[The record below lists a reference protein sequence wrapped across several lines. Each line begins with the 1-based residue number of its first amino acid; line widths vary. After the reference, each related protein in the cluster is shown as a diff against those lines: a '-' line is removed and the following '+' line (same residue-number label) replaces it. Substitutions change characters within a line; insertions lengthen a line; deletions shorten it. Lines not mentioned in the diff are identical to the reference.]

1 MGLSEINSKNYD
13 IILDKVKSTP
23 VTPVTSSSMSEYS
36 DSTYNIK
43 TEIEQQQKHLSNN
56 EVLEIISKYKAGKS
70 TYELAKEYGCHR
82 RTISDNLKKRGIKVT
97 NQLMER
103 KGVVE
108 LVMQMYSE
116 YYKPADIAKAVGIN
130 VDSVRKILSL
140 QENSKDFATRSYLTL
155 TKFLIIGNKNAITY
169 KEFFPLLKDNKVWIG
184 YNNVKEFRQ
193 PDGSMKKF
201 GNIGWYT
208 NLDIKKRHEELVLY
222 KKYTPEEYPK
232 YDNYDAINVDKV
244 SDIPHKYRP

>member
-1 MGLSEINSKNYD
+1 MLLFMHHNHTLTAKPPLKNRCSCNVHLVGLSEINSKNYD

-23 VTPVTSSSMSEYS
+23 ITPVTNSSMSEYS

-43 TEIEQQQKHLSNN
+43 TEIKQQQKHLSNK
-56 EVLEIISKYKAGKS
+56 EISEIVVKYSSGIS

-82 RTISDNLKKRGIKVT
+82 RTISDNLKKQGIKVT

-130 VDSVRKILSL
+130 VDSVRKIL
-140 QENSKDFATRSYLTL
+140 
-155 TKFLIIGNKNAITY
+155 
-169 KEFFPLLKDNKVWIG
+169 KE
-184 YNNVKEFRQ
+184 NNVYIRK
-193 PDGSMKKF
+193 S
-201 GNIGWYT
+201 W
-208 NLDIKKRHEELVLY
+208 
-222 KKYTPEEYPK
+222 EYPRK
-232 YDNYDAINVDKV
+232 
-244 SDIPHKYRP
+244 

>member
-1 MGLSEINSKNYD
+1 
-13 IILDKVKSTP
+13 
-23 VTPVTSSSMSEYS
+23 MSEYS

-140 QENSKDFATRSYLTL
+140 QENSKDFATRSYLTVL
-155 TKFLIIGNKNAITY
+155 SRFSCFDKDIHLKGSLISVAQSYFCRT
-169 KEFFPLLKDNKVWIG
+169 
-184 YNNVKEFRQ
+184 
-193 PDGSMKKF
+193 
-201 GNIGWYT
+201 
-208 NLDIKKRHEELVLY
+208 
-222 KKYTPEEYPK
+222 
-232 YDNYDAINVDKV
+232 
-244 SDIPHKYRP
+244 

>member
-1 MGLSEINSKNYD
+1 MKFEMVGLSEINSKNYD

-23 VTPVTSSSMSEYS
+23 ITPVTNSSMSEYS
-36 DSTYNIK
+36 DSTDNIK
-43 TEIEQQQKHLSNN
+43 TEIKQQQKHLSNN

-130 VDSVRKILSL
+130 VDSVRKIL
-140 QENSKDFATRSYLTL
+140 
-155 TKFLIIGNKNAITY
+155 
-169 KEFFPLLKDNKVWIG
+169 KE
-184 YNNVKEFRQ
+184 NNVYIRK
-193 PDGSMKKF
+193 S
-201 GNIGWYT
+201 W
-208 NLDIKKRHEELVLY
+208 
-222 KKYTPEEYPK
+222 EYPRK
-232 YDNYDAINVDKV
+232 
-244 SDIPHKYRP
+244 

>member
-1 MGLSEINSKNYD
+1 MGGIKTISFTKAEARRKVLNCAKQYHQKLLSKIMIVYRERRHNKICYIEVVFYTPTQAGTPLYGCSPLRGQVGLSEINSKNYD

-103 KGVVE
+103 KGVV
-108 LVMQMYSE
+108 
-116 YYKPADIAKAVGIN
+116 
-130 VDSVRKILSL
+130 
-140 QENSKDFATRSYLTL
+140 
-155 TKFLIIGNKNAITY
+155 LI
-169 KEFFPLLKDNKVWIG
+169 
-184 YNNVKEFRQ
+184 
-193 PDGSMKKF
+193 
-201 GNIGWYT
+201 
-208 NLDIKKRHEELVLY
+208 
-222 KKYTPEEYPK
+222 
-232 YDNYDAINVDKV
+232 
-244 SDIPHKYRP
+244 

>member
-1 MGLSEINSKNYD
+1 MYFQFLIEDKSTEILINHVMEKIKEKYPDQYIDFNIKSFKGIGHLSAKGSLQGLSEINSKNYD
-13 IILDKVKSTP
+13 IILGKVKSTP
-23 VTPVTSSSMSEYS
+23 ITPVMNSSMSEYP
-36 DSTYNIK
+36 DNAYNIK
-43 TEIEQQQKHLSNN
+43 TEIKQQQKHLSNN

-130 VDSVRKILSL
+130 VDSVRKIL
-140 QENSKDFATRSYLTL
+140 
-155 TKFLIIGNKNAITY
+155 
-169 KEFFPLLKDNKVWIG
+169 KE
-184 YNNVKEFRQ
+184 NNVYIRK
-193 PDGSMKKF
+193 S
-201 GNIGWYT
+201 W
-208 NLDIKKRHEELVLY
+208 
-222 KKYTPEEYPK
+222 EYPRK
-232 YDNYDAINVDKV
+232 
-244 SDIPHKYRP
+244 

>member
-1 MGLSEINSKNYD
+1 MIVYREHRHNKICYIEVVFYAPTQAGTPLYGCSPLRGQVGLSEINSKNYD

-103 KGVVE
+103 KGVV
-108 LVMQMYSE
+108 
-116 YYKPADIAKAVGIN
+116 
-130 VDSVRKILSL
+130 
-140 QENSKDFATRSYLTL
+140 
-155 TKFLIIGNKNAITY
+155 LI
-169 KEFFPLLKDNKVWIG
+169 
-184 YNNVKEFRQ
+184 
-193 PDGSMKKF
+193 
-201 GNIGWYT
+201 
-208 NLDIKKRHEELVLY
+208 
-222 KKYTPEEYPK
+222 
-232 YDNYDAINVDKV
+232 
-244 SDIPHKYRP
+244 